1 MAMERATYTLTC
13 TAFSMYMSSA
23 DSIVLHEIHAFAKEL
38 SENMKEVIATT
49 AETQAIMKAVDVKV
63 SNISANIDEVKSN
76 GAAMWATLNAEFEM
90 TRATNVLNGSLTNI
104 AASAHA
110 IHKLPQS

>member
-1 MAMERATYTLTC
+1 MAMGGATLA
-13 TAFSMYMSSA
+13 AFSMSSA

-38 SENMKEVIATT
+38 NENMKEVIATT
-49 AETQAIMKAVDVKV
+49 AETLAIMKAVDVKV

-76 GAAMWATLNAEFEM
+76 GAAMWATLNAEM
-90 TRATNVLNGSLTNI
+90 TSATHALNGSLPNI

-110 IHKLPQS
+110 IRKLPQS